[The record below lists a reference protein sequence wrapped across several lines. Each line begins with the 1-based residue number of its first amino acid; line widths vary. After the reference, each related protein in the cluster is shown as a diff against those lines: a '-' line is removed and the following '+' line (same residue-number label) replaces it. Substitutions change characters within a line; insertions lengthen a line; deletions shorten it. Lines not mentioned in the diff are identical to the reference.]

1 MKRRHVR
8 PAFWWLLIAVILLS
22 VAGALAP
29 PIKRTMRHRG
39 VEAALARFE
48 ASPSHKGADELA
60 RLLSEGI
67 ATREQGERILKTV
80 LCPRI
85 TMRSAYPLGQLPFLF
100 VDTPFSMRV
109 PHTTVSWNAGLRV
122 DGRGGNYGRSGGETF
137 QIFPRFESLYPA
149 PQEPGLY
156 DAEVCCEYTVSR
168 RRVKGKWRWAP
179 RPDALPRSLLPRR
192 IVTRVHPLHKA
203 PDYTCRFSIPVRF
216 TVVEEHEAEKIDLLS
231 NTELDERV
239 CKAFTMDSNNL
250 SGTYS
255 TPAGRRRY
263 TGGTIIKY
271 SVLPLAVAFKPTL
284 RLANGEEIARRDER
298 AEWRIWYRVRAGTS
312 GEFFVAPPTFPVEA
326 PGEYNATLILTPDLD
341 SAYDDPAIKAIW
353 DGTLEL
359 PVHFT
364 ITAGGDN
371 MAQDKQ

>member
-1 MKRRHVR
+1 MKRKHVR
-8 PAFWWLLIAVILLS
+8 PAFWWLLIAVILLG
-22 VAGALAP
+22 VAGAVAP
-29 PIKRTMRHRG
+29 PIRRTMRHRG

-48 ASPSHKGADELA
+48 ASPSHKGADALA

-67 ATREQGERILKTV
+67 ATREKGERILKTV

-85 TMRSAYPLGQLPFLF
+85 TMRSAYPPGRSPFLF
-100 VDTPFSMRV
+100 VQIPFCMRV
-109 PHTTVSWNAGLRV
+109 PHTTISWNQGLRI
-122 DGRGGNYGRSGGETF
+122 DGRGGNYGHSGGEIF
-137 QIFPRFESLYPA
+137 QVWPRFESLYPA
-149 PQEPGLY
+149 PREPGLY

-168 RRVKGKWRWAP
+168 ITVEGKWRWAP
-179 RPDALPRSLLPRR
+179 RLKALPRSLLPHRM
-192 IVTRVHPLHKA
+192 ITKVHPRHKV
-203 PDYTCRFSIPVRF
+203 PDYTCRFSVPVRF

-239 CKAFTMDSNNL
+239 CKAFTVDSNSL

-298 AEWRIWYRVRAGTS
+298 RERREWYRVRAGTS
-312 GEFFVAPPTFPVEA
+312 GEFFVAPPTFPVEE

-353 DGTLEL
+353 GGTLEF
-359 PVHFT
+359 PIRFT
-364 ITAGGDN
+364 IAVEPETVPQG
-371 MAQDKQ
+371 KP